1 MNTRRPRYHRHR
13 FPPEIISHAVWL
25 YHRYC
30 LSFRDVENLLAER
43 GIIVSYE
50 TVRQWC
56 GKFGPDYARQL
67 KRRQGRLG
75 DTWFLD
81 EVFVT
86 INGQR
91 QYLWR
96 AVDQDGD
103 LIDILVQ
110 PRRDG
115 RAARRFFR
123 RLLKSQRQ
131 SPPDSKADRYSR
143 RGDVAAF
150 AKLCGACPIPASSG
164 MTTGRHRLYRGG
176 HRQANAALHR
186 AVIVRMR
193 YHSPTLND
201 VERRTAEG
209 RPKRE
214 IIRCLKRF
222 LARENFQRV
231 MADYRARQ
239 AADLAA

>member
-1 MNTRRPRYHRHR
+1 MQQRRRSSSPRRPSCERPSTRSPTRRSSNAAADGAAARSIRRPPRRNIPSGRSPVAGSLSPSRSWNHDRH
-13 FPPEIISHAVWL
+13 L
-25 YHRYC
+25 
-30 LSFRDVENLLAER
+30 
-43 GIIVSYE
+43 
-50 TVRQWC
+50 
-56 GKFGPDYARQL
+56 
-67 KRRQGRLG
+67 GRLTTQTSPTLREGLGIGADTAAEMLIIFG
-75 DTWFLD
+75 D
-81 EVFVT
+81 
-86 INGQR
+86 N
-91 QYLWR
+91 
-96 AVDQDGD
+96 
-103 LIDILVQ
+103 
-110 PRRDG
+110 
-115 RAARRFFR
+115 
-123 RLLKSQRQ
+123 
-131 SPPDSKADRYSR
+131 PDRIHSE
-143 RGDVAAF
+143 AAF

-222 LARENFQRV
+222 LAREIFQRV